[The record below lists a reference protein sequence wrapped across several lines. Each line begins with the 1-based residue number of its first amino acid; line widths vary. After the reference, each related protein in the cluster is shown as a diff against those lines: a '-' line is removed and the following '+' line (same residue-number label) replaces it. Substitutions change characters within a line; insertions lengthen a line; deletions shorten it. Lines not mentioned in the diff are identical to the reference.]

1 MASTIAPAILAVPS
15 YMLSTT
21 VFEELPPLPEYVPF
35 SPSSPVIPS
44 VIAIPDD
51 PEVDKLV
58 SEVTKETAFVSEEPL
73 LAFSSR

>member
-1 MASTIAPAILAVPS
+1 MASTIVPAILAVPS

-51 PEVDKLV
+51 PEV
-58 SEVTKETAFVSEEPL
+58 TKETVFVSEEPL